1 VTAPIVTLGG
11 WGYLGRTL
19 AAEQG
24 TRIQLCGRFVAR
36 VEGQRVESAM
46 PGPQGR
52 LLFALLAVNRHRE
65 IPRDEA
71 IDSLWGE
78 SAPSAPGIALSALLS
93 KLRNA
98 VGADLIEGKTELRLV
113 LPAGAWIDVEA
124 ALEGAHRAESAVAAQ
139 DWCRAYGP
147 ASVALHIAERGFLPG
162 LQAPW
167 VDDWRTRLEDVLV
180 RAHEC
185 IGITELALGGSEI
198 PLAEGHARE
207 LIRMAPFRESGY
219 ALLMEALE
227 RRGNVAEAL
236 LVHDRLRCL
245 LRDELGIAP
254 GPGVQ
259 ALHERLLRQGA
270 GVTPMA

>member
-1 VTAPIVTLGG
+1 LVV
-11 WGYLGRTL
+11 
-19 AAEQG
+19 EQG

-36 VEGQRVESAM
+36 VEGRRVEAAM

-52 LLFALLAVNRHRE
+52 LLFALLTVNRHRE

-71 IDSLWGE
+71 IDALWGE
-78 SAPSAPGIALSALLS
+78 YAPSAPGVALSALLS

-98 VGADLIEGKTELRLV
+98 VVADVIQGKAELRLV
-113 LPAGAWIDVEA
+113 LPAGAWIDVETGIEA
-124 ALEGAHRAESAVAAQ
+124 VHRAESALAAQ

-147 ASVALHIAERGFLPG
+147 ATVALHIGERGFLPG

-167 VDDWRTRLEDVLV
+167 VDEWRGRLDDVLV

-185 IGITELALGGSEI
+185 VGSAELALGGSEI

-207 LIRMAPFRESGY
+207 LIRLAPFRESGY

-245 LRDELGIAP
+245 LRDELGIVP

-259 ALHERLLRQGA
+259 ALHERLLRQGT
-270 GVTPMA
+270 GVAPTA